1 MKDQLQYLTRLQE
14 IDEQIDAYERDLT
27 RLPQE
32 LQEIARNL
40 VTLRRDI
47 SEHNERLAQIEK
59 ETRGKERDL
68 ETEQD
73 KIKRS
78 ERRLLNI
85 KNQKEYNAL
94 SRQVKL
100 GKKVAAEI
108 EDALLG
114 FMTESE
120 SIRKALEK
128 KEKEY
133 ADYEQGLLEK
143 KAEEETVTK
152 TAKVALET
160 LNRERASVAEYVD
173 RDYFKKYQTVRK
185 ALGKALAEM
194 NQGSCSECNMAVPPQ
209 LNIRIL
215 KQEEIISCP
224 NCQRILYVKPENIP
238 AFNKIDQ

>member
-14 IDEQIDAYERDLT
+14 IDEKIDVYQRDLA

-40 VTLRRDI
+40 VTLRREI
-47 SEHNERLAQIEK
+47 SEHKERLAGIEK
-59 ETRGKERDL
+59 ELRGKERDL

-100 GKKVAAEI
+100 GKKVAGEI
-108 EDALLG
+108 EDAVLG
-114 FMTESE
+114 FMAEME
-120 SIRKALEK
+120 GIRKALEK

-133 ADYEQGLLEK
+133 AAYEQDLHEK
-143 KAEEETVTK
+143 KAEEQMVSK
-152 TAKVALET
+152 SAHAALEN
-160 LNRERASVAEYVD
+160 LNAERTAVAEHVD

-194 NQGSCSECNMAVPPQ
+194 NNGSCSECNMAVPPQ

-215 KQEEIISCP
+215 KQEEIIICP

>member
-14 IDEQIDAYERDLT
+14 IDEQIDSHERDLA

-32 LQEIARNL
+32 VQEIARNL
-40 VTLRRDI
+40 VTLRREI
-47 SEHNERLAQIEK
+47 SEHKERLAEIEK
-59 ETRGKERDL
+59 DLRAKERDL

-78 ERRLLNI
+78 ERRLLGI

-100 GKKVAAEI
+100 GKKVAGEI
-108 EDALLG
+108 EDAVLA
-114 FMTESE
+114 FMTEME
-120 SIRKALEK
+120 SIRKTLEK
-128 KEKEY
+128 KEKDY
-133 ADYEQGLLEK
+133 AAYEQGLHEK
-143 KAEEETVTK
+143 KAEEEKVTK
-152 TAKVALET
+152 AAQAALEA
-160 LNRERASVAEYVD
+160 LGAERAAVAEFVD
-173 RDYFKKYQTVRK
+173 RDYIKKYQTVRK
-185 ALGKALAEM
+185 VLGKALAEI
-194 NQGSCSECNMAVPPQ
+194 NNGSCSECNMAVPPQ